1 MQELKWPGTVSRCFD
16 GTPIVM
22 KPAVEAV
29 GTGRLPPVMYVAAAM
44 AALFWGCLPC
54 LIGYL

>member
-29 GTGRLPPVMYVAAAM
+29 GTGRLPSVVYVAAAM
-44 AALFWGCLPC
+44 AALFRGCLPC